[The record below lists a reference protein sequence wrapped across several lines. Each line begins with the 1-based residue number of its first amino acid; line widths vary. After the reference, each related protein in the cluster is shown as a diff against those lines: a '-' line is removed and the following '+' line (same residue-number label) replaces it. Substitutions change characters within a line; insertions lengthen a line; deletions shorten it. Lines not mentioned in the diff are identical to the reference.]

1 MINIHAFCSLCSHKM
16 VCTYKDDFREVQK
29 RFMED
34 ATLRG
39 IFGDEDNLLEW
50 DLRCKYYS
58 KEMPNIKGV

>member
-16 VCTYKDDFREVQK
+16 VCTHKDDFLELQK
-29 RFMED
+29 RLMEED
-34 ATLRG
+34 TLRR

-58 KEMPNIKGV
+58 KETPNIRGV